1 MGDLVK
7 LVLANLTGYFRTLV
21 NLLAS
26 PRTAPQSLGLFDAT
40 KLSDALA
47 FFGISLV
54 LSVVVKI
61 SLMPRGM
68 DLWIYASQDA
78 IWKAILVAS
87 ASVAVRVCW
96 LGCRGRFGDY
106 LVANCYFFGILSIAL
121 PLVFIVSGQVADRG
135 VAAFVLLLAIILLI
149 FAWCVGAWLGFAL
162 HNQASIVS
170 AMLRLPVFMLLLFAF
185 STLSWFVR
193 LGTINKAVADAGG
206 NDYTAGLVA
215 NTNSLLM
222 ILTFGLVP

>member
-7 LVLANLTGYFRTLV
+7 LVLANLTSYFRILV

-26 PRTAPQSLGLFDAT
+26 PRTAPHRMGLFDAT

-61 SLMPRGM
+61 SLVPSGL

-78 IWKAILVAS
+78 IWKIILVAS
-87 ASVAVRVCW
+87 AAVAARVCW
-96 LGCRGRFGDY
+96 LGCRGRFGEY
-106 LVANCYFFGILSIAL
+106 LIANCYFFGILSIAL
-121 PLVFIVSGQVADRG
+121 PLLFIITEQLPDEDFASI
-135 VAAFVLLLAIILLI
+135 LLLAIVVLI
-149 FAWCVGAWLGFAL
+149 FGWCVGAWFAFAL
-162 HNQASIVS
+162 HNQASVIS
-170 AMLRLPVFMLLLFAF
+170 ATLRLPVFMLLLFAF

-193 LGTINKAVADAGG
+193 LGTVNKVVADAGG
-206 NDYTAGLVA
+206 HDYTAGV
-215 NTNSLLM
+215 NSVILL
-222 ILTFGLVP
+222 LTFGLLP

>member
-7 LVLANLTGYFRTLV
+7 LVLVNLTGYFRTLV

-26 PRTAPQSLGLFDAT
+26 PRTAPQSMGLFDAT

-87 ASVAVRVCW
+87 AAVAVRVCW
-96 LGCRGRFGDY
+96 IGCRGRFGDY

-121 PLVFIVSGQVADRG
+121 PLVFIVGEQIAEPG
-135 VAAFVLLLAIILLI
+135 VASVLMLAIVLLI
-149 FAWCVGAWLGFAL
+149 FGWCVGAWLAFAL
-162 HNQASIVS
+162 HNQASIIS

-193 LGTINKAVADAGG
+193 LGTINKAVAAAGG
-206 NDYTAGLVA
+206 NDYTAGVIA
-215 NTNSLLM
+215 GTNSVLM